1 MSAPR
6 RTTDR
11 CDTEGHCITCSDE
24 GVPMRVETLSAESG
38 LAVCMD
44 DDGRRSDV
52 LTDLV
57 PDVRPGDQLLVHAGT
72 ALLRLESSTEAP
84 A

>member
-1 MSAPR
+1 
-6 RTTDR
+6 
-11 CDTEGHCITCSDE
+11 
-24 GVPMRVETLSAESG
+24 MRVETVDGETG
-38 LAVCMD
+38 LAVCVD
-44 DDGRRSDV
+44 GDGRHIDV
-52 LTDLV
+52 LTALV

>member
-1 MSAPR
+1 MNVPR
-6 RTTDR
+6 PTTDR

-24 GVPMRVETLSAESG
+24 GVPMRVETLNAETG
-38 LAVCMD
+38 LAACVD
-44 DDGRRSDV
+44 GDGRRTDV

-72 ALLRLESSTEAP
+72 ALLRLESPTEAP